1 MEIKSRKPVLRF
13 APAKAGFAFAGVLPL
28 LVAAQAQAVEFSFA
42 DNEITGSIDTTI
54 SYGQLWRVQ
63 GQDKTNDDIN
73 TNDGNRNFDTGL
85 VSEVFKITS
94 DLEASYRNY
103 GVFIRGTAFYDTQ
116 IMDKRNDYY
125 DANSPV
131 QPSQSF
137 PRDNSFTRETRH
149 KAGRDAQILD
159 AYVYGNWDVGNMPV
173 SGRFGKQV
181 FNWGEGLFYRG
192 GVNTTN
198 PVDAAKF
205 RLPGSEVKEVLVPV
219 EALSFNIGL
228 TDNLS
233 MEAFYQWNW
242 KETAI
247 DPVGTYFSETDLFAD
262 GGSVAYSTQSAL
274 IPVGGL
280 YSGLSAAGIGD
291 LQGGRTVD
299 GNGNIKVANIGP
311 DINAKNDGQFGIAF
325 RYIAEE
331 LNSTEFGFYF
341 VNYHAKEPT
350 IYADL
355 GAYEGLDLAAIGDA
369 AGAQLDPLV
378 RQGVVAG
385 VQQNIN
391 PAFTA
396 GMLNNIISTGAN
408 GSTLG
413 SPQMEQAILGQYQTE
428 LGNAA
433 TNAAGGLATIDVA
446 NQVNARREYA
456 EDIRM
461 YGFSFNTTVG
471 NASVF
476 GELSYRP
483 NLPIGIAAT
492 NDLLG
497 DLLTQAPQLAAGGS
511 VNIGGQQV
519 QLGDQIHNYTRVE
532 AFNTSLGTIYNFGP
546 SLGFDSLFGVAEL
559 ASEHLRGDSLQ
570 YSSPTGNRY
579 YAGRG
584 NGSYI
589 SGYDRDDQV
598 NKNAYGYTLVLSGTW
613 NDVYAGVNLS
623 PFAVF
628 KHDFEGNSHQ
638 TGNFIEGRKAY
649 TVGMRASYLNSL
661 EAEIQYTEFY
671 GAGQNN
677 GARDRDNIGLNVKY
691 SF

>member
-94 DLEASYRNY
+94 DLEASYQNY

-125 DANSPV
+125 DANSPA
-131 QPSQSF
+131 QPSQSA
-137 PRDNSFTRETRH
+137 PRDNSFTRETRR

-181 FNWGEGLFYRG
+181 FNWGEGLFYRN

-233 MEAFYQWNW
+233 METFYQFNW

-262 GGSVAYSTQSAL
+262 GGNTAYSTQTAL
-274 IPVGGL
+274 IPAADL
-280 YSGLSAAGIGD
+280 YSGLSALGVGG

-299 GNGNIKVANIGP
+299 ANGNIKVASVGP
-311 DINAKNDGQFGIAF
+311 DINAKNDGQFGVAF

-355 GAYEGLDLAAIGDA
+355 GAYEGLNLGAIAQGACGASGLPIDCTDPAVLANF
-369 AGAQLDPLV
+369 AQ
-378 RQGVVAG
+378 
-385 VQQNIN
+385 
-391 PAFTA
+391 
-396 GMLNNIISTGAN
+396 
-408 GSTLG
+408 
-413 SPQMEQAILGQYQTE
+413 
-428 LGNAA
+428 
-433 TNAAGGLATIDVA
+433 AAGGVATIDVA
-446 NQVNARREYA
+446 NQVNARREYV

-483 NLPIGIAAT
+483 NLPVGIAAT

-497 DLLTQAPQLAAGGS
+497 DLLTQAPQLAGGGS

-546 SLGFDSLFGVAEL
+546 SLGFDSLFGIAEL

-570 YSSPTGNRY
+570 YESRNGTRY
-579 YAGRG
+579 YSGRG

-661 EAEIQYTEFY
+661 EAELQYTEFY

>member
-28 LVAAQAQAVEFSFA
+28 LVAAHAQAVEFSFA
-42 DNEITGSIDTTI
+42 DNEITGSIDTTV

-63 GQDKTNDDIN
+63 GQDKTNNDVN

-85 VSEVFKITS
+85 VSEVFKITT
-94 DLEASYRNY
+94 DLEASYQNY
-103 GVFIRGTAFYDTQ
+103 GVFVRGTAFYDTQ

-125 DANSPV
+125 DNNTPA
-131 QPSQSF
+131 QPSQSY
-137 PRDNSFTRETRH
+137 PRDNTFTRETRH

-159 AYVYGNWDVGNMPV
+159 AYVYGNWDVGDMPV

-233 MEAFYQWNW
+233 LETFYQFNW
-242 KETAI
+242 KESAI
-247 DPVGTYFSETDLFAD
+247 DPSGTYFSETDLFAD
-262 GGSVAYSTQSAL
+262 GGNTAYTSIAGTALVAPQPVPGGSILGLYNTGAFCG
-274 IPVGGL
+274 VGGL
-280 YSGLSAAGIGD
+280 CAGGQNFTFPGSQIVHVADVKSD
-291 LQGGRTVD
+291 L
-299 GNGNIKVANIGP
+299 
-311 DINAKNDGQFGIAF
+311 NAKNDGQFGVAL

-331 LNSTEFGFYF
+331 LNSTEFGFYM
-341 VNYHAKEPT
+341 VNYHAKEPS

-355 GAYEGLDLAAIGDA
+355 GAYEGVD
-369 AGAQLDPLV
+369 
-378 RQGVVAG
+378 VVALADALG
-385 VQQNIN
+385 GLTPDNI
-391 PAFTA
+391 A
-396 GMLNNIISTGAN
+396 
-408 GSTLG
+408 
-413 SPQMEQAILGQYQTE
+413 
-428 LGNAA
+428 
-433 TNAAGGLATIDVA
+433 AAGGLATLDTLA
-446 NQVNARREYA
+446 NVQARREYA

-471 NASVF
+471 STSVF
-476 GELSYRP
+476 GDFAYRP
-483 NLPIGIAAT
+483 NLPIGVATT

-497 DLLTQAPQLAAGGS
+497 DLIGQAAKLSNNNPILANPALGGLDGSALIAGQT
-511 VNIGGQQV
+511 VR
-519 QLGDQIHNYTRVE
+519 LGDSISNYTRVE
-532 AFNTSLGTIYNFGP
+532 AYNLSLGAIHNFGP
-546 SLGFDSLFGVAEL
+546 SLSFDSLFGIAEL

-570 YSSPTGNRY
+570 YTAYDGSHRY
-579 YAGRG
+579 YSGRG

-589 SGYDRDDQV
+589 SGYDRDDQI

-649 TVGMRASYLNSL
+649 TLGMRASYLNSL

>member
-42 DNEITGSIDTTI
+42 DNEITGSIDTTV

-125 DANSPV
+125 DANSPA
-131 QPSQSF
+131 QPSQSA

-173 SGRFGKQV
+173 SGRLGKQV
-181 FNWGEGLFYRG
+181 FNWGEGLFYRN

-233 MEAFYQWNW
+233 METFYQFNW

-262 GGSVAYSTQSAL
+262 GGNTAYSTQRAL
-274 IPVGGL
+274 IPLGGL
-280 YSGLSAAGIGD
+280 YSGLSAAGVGG

-299 GNGNIKVANIGP
+299 GNGNIKVASVGP
-311 DINAKNDGQFGIAF
+311 DINAKNDGQFGVAF

-355 GAYEGLDLAAIGDA
+355 GAYTGLDLAAIAGQVQGALTPQVQQAVA
-369 AGAQLDPLV
+369 AQ
-378 RQGVVAG
+378 AG
-385 VQQNIN
+385 VSVATLQAVLAN
-391 PAFTA
+391 PALNPALATA
-396 GMLNNIISTGAN
+396 YS
-408 GSTLG
+408 
-413 SPQMEQAILGQYQTE
+413 
-428 LGNAA
+428 NALTNA
-433 TNAAGGLATIDVA
+433 VTNAAGGVATIDVA
-446 NQVNARREYA
+446 NQVNARREYV

-483 NLPIGIAAT
+483 NLPVGIAAT

-497 DLLTQAPQLAAGGS
+497 DLLTQAPQLAGGGS

-546 SLGFDSLFGVAEL
+546 SFGFDSLFGVAEL

-570 YSSPTGNRY
+570 YNSRNGTRY

-677 GARDRDNIGLNVKY
+677 GSRDRDNIGLNVKY

>member
-28 LVAAQAQAVEFSFA
+28 LVAAQAHAVEFSFA
-42 DNEITGSIDTTI
+42 DNEITGSLDTTI

-63 GQDKTNDDIN
+63 GQDKTNNDIN

-94 DLEASYRNY
+94 DLEASYQNY

-125 DANSPV
+125 DANTPA
-131 QPSQSF
+131 QPSQSY
-137 PRDNSFTRETRH
+137 PRDNTFTRETRH

-159 AYVYGNWDVGNMPV
+159 AYVYGNWDVANMPV

-181 FNWGEGLFYRG
+181 FNWGEGLYYRG

-233 MEAFYQWNW
+233 MEAFYQFNW
-242 KETAI
+242 KESAI

-262 GGSVAYSTQSAL
+262 GGSAAYNESGDLATAL
-274 IPVGGL
+274 APNAAFGGMSL
-280 YSGLSAAGIGD
+280 YQASVMNPAYGLSGSSFADA
-291 LQGGRTVD
+291 
-299 GNGNIKVANIGP
+299 NAFKVASIKK
-311 DINAKNDGQFGIAF
+311 DLNAKNDGQFGVAF

-341 VNYHAKEPT
+341 VNYHAKEPA
-350 IYADL
+350 IY
-355 GAYEGLDLAAIGDA
+355 
-369 AGAQLDPLV
+369 AQLDGAYAGLTPAQFGALV
-378 RQGVVAG
+378 ASAPVQG
-385 VQQNIN
+385 
-391 PAFTA
+391 
-396 GMLNNIISTGAN
+396 
-408 GSTLG
+408 
-413 SPQMEQAILGQYQTE
+413 
-428 LGNAA
+428 
-433 TNAAGGLATIDVA
+433 AAGGDPALAQQIAGGLVSVDVA
-446 NQVNARREYA
+446 NQIQASRQYA

-461 YGFSFNTTVG
+461 MGLSFNTTVG

-476 GELSYRP
+476 GEFSYRP
-483 NLPIGIAAT
+483 NLPIGIATT

-497 DLLTQAPQLAAGGS
+497 QVLQQAPQIAL
-511 VNIGGQQV
+511 GQQV
-519 QLGDQIHNYTRVE
+519 QVGGQTVSLGNRRLSNYERVE
-532 AFNTSLGTIYNFGP
+532 AFNTSIGSIYNFGP

-559 ASEHLRGDSLQ
+559 GSEHIRGSDLKYTDFQ
-570 YSSPTGNRY
+570 GNVRY
-579 YAGRG
+579 YSGRA

-589 SGYDRDDQV
+589 SGYDRDDQI
-598 NKNAYGYTLVLSGTW
+598 NKNSYGYTLVLSGTW

-677 GARDRDNIGLNVKY
+677 GARDRDNIGVNVKY

>member
-42 DNEITGSIDTTI
+42 DNEITGSIDTTV

-63 GQDKTNDDIN
+63 GQDKSNNDIN

-85 VSEVFKITS
+85 VSEVFKITT
-94 DLEASYRNY
+94 DLEASYQNY
-103 GVFIRGTAFYDTQ
+103 GVFVRGTAFYDTQ

-125 DANSPV
+125 DANTPA
-131 QPSQSF
+131 QPSQSY
-137 PRDNSFTRETRH
+137 PRDNTFSRETRH

-159 AYVYGNWDVGNMPV
+159 AYVYGNWDIGDMPV

-233 MEAFYQWNW
+233 METFYQFNW
-242 KETAI
+242 KETAV

-262 GGSVAYSTQSAL
+262 GGNTAYNDFSQTALGARNPLLLNNTVLGVYNNPAL
-274 IPVGGL
+274 IGQSQAVFGALGL
-280 YSGLSAAGIGD
+280 YQGPGGKTFVYPGDQIAQVAKIGGD
-291 LQGGRTVD
+291 L
-299 GNGNIKVANIGP
+299 
-311 DINAKNDGQFGIAF
+311 NAKNDGQYGVAF

-341 VNYHAKEPT
+341 VNYHGKEPS

-355 GAYEGLDLAAIGDA
+355 NGYQGVNVGAL
-369 AGAQLDPLV
+369 AGA
-378 RQGVVAG
+378 
-385 VQQNIN
+385 
-391 PAFTA
+391 
-396 GMLNNIISTGAN
+396 
-408 GSTLG
+408 
-413 SPQMEQAILGQYQTE
+413 
-428 LGNAA
+428 LGNASL
-433 TNAAGGLATIDVA
+433 AGGLATADLLA
-446 NQVNARREYA
+446 NVQARREYA

-461 YGFSFNTTVG
+461 YGLSFNTTVG
-471 NASVF
+471 QTSVF

-497 DLLTQAPQLAAGGS
+497 DLVGQGAQLADNSGALPNAGTAVIAGRQVARDGS
-511 VNIGGQQV
+511 IS
-519 QLGDQIHNYTRVE
+519 NYTRVE
-532 AFNTSLGTIYNFGP
+532 AFNTSLGAIHNFGP
-546 SLGFDSLFGVAEL
+546 TLSFDSLFGIAEL
-559 ASEHLRGDSLQ
+559 ASEHVRGDSLKYTDYQ
-570 YSSPTGNRY
+570 GNVRY
-579 YAGRG
+579 YAGRP
-584 NGSYI
+584 NNSYI
-589 SGYDRDDQV
+589 SDYGRDDQI

-649 TVGMRASYLNSL
+649 TLGMRASYLNSL

-677 GARDRDNIGLNVKY
+677 GSRDRDNVGLNVKY

>member
-94 DLEASYRNY
+94 DLEASYQNY

-125 DANSPV
+125 DANSPA
-131 QPSQSF
+131 QPSQSA

-173 SGRFGKQV
+173 SGRLGKQV
-181 FNWGEGLFYRG
+181 FNWGEGLFYRN

-233 MEAFYQWNW
+233 METFYQFNW

-262 GGSVAYSTQSAL
+262 GGNTAYSTQTAL
-274 IPVGGL
+274 IPAADL
-280 YSGLSAAGIGD
+280 YSGLSALGVGG

-299 GNGNIKVANIGP
+299 ANGNIKVASVGP
-311 DINAKNDGQFGIAF
+311 DINAKNDGQFGVAF

-355 GAYEGLDLAAIGDA
+355 GAYEGLNLGAIAQGACGASGLPIDCTDPAVLANF
-369 AGAQLDPLV
+369 AQ
-378 RQGVVAG
+378 
-385 VQQNIN
+385 
-391 PAFTA
+391 
-396 GMLNNIISTGAN
+396 
-408 GSTLG
+408 
-413 SPQMEQAILGQYQTE
+413 
-428 LGNAA
+428 
-433 TNAAGGLATIDVA
+433 AAGGVATIDVA
-446 NQVNARREYA
+446 NQVNARREYV

-483 NLPIGIAAT
+483 NLPVGIAAT

-497 DLLTQAPQLAAGGS
+497 DLLTQAPQLAGGGS

-546 SLGFDSLFGVAEL
+546 SLGFDSLFGIAEL

-570 YSSPTGNRY
+570 YESRNGTRY
-579 YAGRG
+579 YSGRG

>member
-42 DNEITGSIDTTI
+42 DNEITGSLDTTV

-63 GQDKTNDDIN
+63 GQDKTNNDIN

-94 DLEASYRNY
+94 DLEASYQNY

-116 IMDKRNDYY
+116 IMDKRNDYL
-125 DANSPV
+125 DNNSPA

-137 PRDNSFTRETRH
+137 PRDNTFTRETRH

-173 SGRFGKQV
+173 SGRLGKQV

-233 MEAFYQWNW
+233 METFYQFNW

-262 GGSVAYSTQSAL
+262 GGNTAYSTNPALGSAAFRNTYANLSAL
-274 IPVGGL
+274 GVGGL
-280 YSGLSAAGIGD
+280 
-291 LQGGRTVD
+291 QGTNYLD
-299 GNGNIKVANIGP
+299 SNGVFKVANIGT
-311 DINAKNDGQFGIAF
+311 DLNAKNDGQFGVAF

-355 GAYEGLDLAAIGDA
+355 GAYQGLNLDAITTAASSGAITSYSTLQTLAGL
-369 AGAQLDPLV
+369 GNTPAQTLLGLV
-378 RQGVVAG
+378 NGSATVDVAG
-385 VQQNIN
+385 
-391 PAFTA
+391 
-396 GMLNNIISTGAN
+396 
-408 GSTLG
+408 
-413 SPQMEQAILGQYQTE
+413 
-428 LGNAA
+428 
-433 TNAAGGLATIDVA
+433 
-446 NQVNARREYA
+446 QVNARREYV

-461 YGFSFNTTVG
+461 YGMSFNTTVG

-476 GELSYRP
+476 GELAYRP

-497 DLLTQAPQLAAGGS
+497 DLLLQSPNLASGRL

-570 YSSPTGNRY
+570 YNSRNGTRY

-649 TVGMRASYLNSL
+649 TLGMRASYLNSL